1 MSIALQFSNTRFTA
15 DLRGVKFLGRPARF
29 PNSGPVVHVVS
40 CEMSKFFAKGSSDSE
55 SEEEETSSEEESS
68 EDEKPVKKA
77 GASRP
82 EETVRRGPRK
92 VVSAKDK
99 RFDEMRQTVKQL
111 KNAIKINDWNAIS
124 NG

>member
-1 MSIALQFSNTRFTA
+1 
-15 DLRGVKFLGRPARF
+15 
-29 PNSGPVVHVVS
+29 
-40 CEMSKFFAKGSSDSE
+40 MSKFFSKGGSSESE

-124 NG
+124 TGECVEMACFHSYLMLKN

>member
-1 MSIALQFSNTRFTA
+1 
-15 DLRGVKFLGRPARF
+15 
-29 PNSGPVVHVVS
+29 
-40 CEMSKFFAKGSSDSE
+40 MSKFFAKGSSESE

-68 EDEKPVKKA
+68 EDEKPVKKTGA
-77 GASRP
+77 ASRP

>member
-1 MSIALQFSNTRFTA
+1 
-15 DLRGVKFLGRPARF
+15 
-29 PNSGPVVHVVS
+29 
-40 CEMSKFFAKGSSDSE
+40 MSKFFSKGGSSDSE

-77 GASRP
+77 GPART
-82 EETVRRGPRK
+82 EEVVRKGPRK
-92 VVSAKDK
+92 VVSQKDK

-124 NG
+124 NGELAARIFYFSWWKPERV